1 MFSLLVLTSLI
12 PRMWIPSWLCS
23 WEWFSEIQRFSS
35 WTGQNILWSLR
46 FGYLAINDPRKLGG
60 DYARTSL
67 LLLLIDIKWKRPTS
81 QNITTMAAKKLDTH
95 SHSLCQYLWW
105 LLESL
110 VIWSVLSS
118 AEVTQTSRQASAA
131 YAPRN
136 CNFNYKPSLEFAFN
150 IKIGNESIATAR
162 TFRTFFIVFVQWEIQ
177 INLIQSH
184 WLNKKF
190 QKSLMNS
197 LKTKKN
203 SIGTFLIV
211 IMEVDIVHFFFFYV
225 KWNVGRALEGDT
237 AGELLGKNCPCG
249 LLELVLYDYNQLE
262 DSISMI

>member
-1 MFSLLVLTSLI
+1 MTI
-12 PRMWIPSWLCS
+12 R
-23 WEWFSEIQRFSS
+23 
-35 WTGQNILWSLR
+35 
-46 FGYLAINDPRKLGG
+46 
-60 DYARTSL
+60 
-67 LLLLIDIKWKRPTS
+67 
-81 QNITTMAAKKLDTH
+81 
-95 SHSLCQYLWW
+95 
-105 LLESL
+105 ESL
-110 VIWSVLSS
+110 SAGWRKSVIWSVLSS

-150 IKIGNESIATAR
+150 IKIGNESVATAR

-211 IMEVDIVHFFFFYV
+211 IMEVDIVHFFSMLNETSAELLRMMV
-225 KWNVGRALEGDT
+225 MINAGRWYSRRT
-237 AGELLGKNCPCG
+237 GELLYK
-249 LLELVLYDYNQLE
+249 
-262 DSISMI
+262 S